1 MARRPI
7 PGMRTDAQ
15 AGCSGQADRA
25 ANDGGITR
33 VEAAG
38 DVHRGD
44 VREKRRIVAE
54 RPCAKRLASVCV
66 QVDAHAGTPTK
77 GKGIA

>member
-1 MARRPI
+1 
-7 PGMRTDAQ
+7 MRTPAWQ
-15 AGCSGQADRA
+15 RQPDRA
-25 ANDGGITR
+25 ANDGGVTR

-44 VREKRRIVAE
+44 VGEERRIVAE
-54 RPCAKRLASVCV
+54 RPCAERLARVCV
-66 QVDAHAGTPTK
+66 QVDAHAGTPKK